1 MLDIEPLSVTI
12 LPQGTMKKF
21 EEEFGRKIRKINPS
35 HQDEIE
41 VLKYE
46 NKIFII

>member
-1 MLDIEPLSVTI
+1 MND
-12 LPQGTMKKF
+12 KF
-21 EEEFGRKIRKINPS
+21 KDLNIG
-35 HQDEIE
+35 DEIE